1 MLMNEGQQVQG
12 KHIIFLQVNG
22 YDRSE
27 G

>member
-27 G
+27 S